1 MSRLARQARDTQA
14 LLVRGTASTRP
25 SGRAR
30 SRLDGVPERD
40 SVASYLR
47 AWRARVQPA
56 DVGLPVAGPRRTRG
70 LRREELASLAGIS
83 VDYLVRLEQGRAANP
98 SPSVLAALARA
109 LRLDHTE
116 RDHLYLVAGQSPPRK
131 THVPSHITPSIQRLV
146 DRLSDAPVAVYDAA
160 WTIILWNA
168 TWAALLGD
176 PSALTGRERNLI
188 WRTFT
193 GASARVTRSAA
204 EVSAFE
210 EFAVADLRRVIGNY
224 PDDSN
229 LQQLVTDLRQASARF
244 DELWQRHVVTQPDTG
259 GAKTIQHPEVGPITL
274 NCDVLSVTGT
284 DLRMI
289 VYTADPTGPDAE
301 KLDLIRVLGLQRLST
316 EGSSSKK

>member
-1 MSRLARQARDTQA
+1 MPLRRNTQA
-14 LLVRGTASTRP
+14 LRDRGTASTTP
-25 SGRAR
+25 TGRAR
-30 SRLDGVPERD
+30 SKLDGVQERD

-83 VDYLVRLEQGRAANP
+83 VDYLVRLEQGRAVNP

-116 RDHLYLVAGQSPPRK
+116 RDHLYLVAGQAAPKK
-131 THVPSHITPSIQRLV
+131 THVPSHVTPSIQRLV
-146 DRLSDAPVAVYDAA
+146 DRLSDVPVAVYDAA
-160 WTIILWNA
+160 WTIILWNS

-176 PSALTGRERNLI
+176 PSALTGRDRNLI

-193 GASARVTRSAA
+193 GASGRVAKSAA

-210 EFAVADLRRVIGNY
+210 EFAVADLRRVLGNY
-224 PDDSN
+224 PDDTSLQN
-229 LQQLVTDLRQASARF
+229 LVADLRRASSHF
-244 DELWQRHVVTQPDTG
+244 DELWQRHLVTQPDTG

-274 NCDVLSVTGT
+274 NCDVLTVTGA
-284 DLRMI
+284 DLRVV
-289 VYTADPTGPDAE
+289 VYTADPAAPDAQ
-301 KLDLIRVLGLQRLST
+301 KLELLRVLGVQRLSAEASRT
-316 EGSSSKK
+316 Q